1 MYKEY
6 GKKKIKGEEVIF
18 GRISPNLKSL
28 KGLKAKP
35 FEECQTA
42 D

>member
-1 MYKEY
+1 VYKEY
-6 GKKKIKGEEVIF
+6 GKKKIKGEEVKF
-18 GRISPNLKSL
+18 GRISPNLKS
-28 KGLKAKP
+28 LKAKP

>member
-1 MYKEY
+1 VYKEY
-6 GKKKIKGEEVIF
+6 EKKKIKGEEVKF
-18 GRISPNLKSL
+18 CGSSPNLKSL

-35 FEECQTA
+35 SEECQTA

>member
-6 GKKKIKGEEVIF
+6 GKKKIKGEEVKF

-28 KGLKAKP
+28 NGLKAKP

>member
-6 GKKKIKGEEVIF
+6 GKKKIKGEVKF